1 LLPYRNWVERDIYG
15 RHNKCEL
22 IKNLGED
29 VMVHYTGGS
38 VLVAG
43 ARMEGML
50 FERMD
55 ARAIPAA
62 TGGAGVVGDE

>member
-1 LLPYRNWVERDIYG
+1 
-15 RHNKCEL
+15 
-22 IKNLGED
+22 
-29 VMVHYTGGS
+29 MVHYTGGS

-43 ARMEGML
+43 AKMEGML